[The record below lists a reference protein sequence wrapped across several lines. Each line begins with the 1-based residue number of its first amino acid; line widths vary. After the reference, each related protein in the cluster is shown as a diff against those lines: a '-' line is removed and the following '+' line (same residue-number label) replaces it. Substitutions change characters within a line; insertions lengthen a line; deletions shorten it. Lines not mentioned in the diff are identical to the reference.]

1 MIRQV
6 KTTLRCSWCLSE
18 APTLI
23 TYMGDSIV
31 KMECQSCGHI
41 YRISKASLYSSIL
54 SQWERRVLTKPLRL
68 AKEIKSH
75 PSRFVLSFPFRVL
88 TKPLR
93 VTKELAQTYIK
104 S

>member
-31 KMECQSCGHI
+31 KMECQK
-41 YRISKASLYSSIL
+41 RDKKPSLSLCVEL
-54 SQWERRVLTKPLRL
+54 SL
-68 AKEIKSH
+68 
-75 PSRFVLSFPFRVL
+75 
-88 TKPLR
+88 
-93 VTKELAQTYIK
+93 
-104 S
+104 

>member
-1 MIRQV
+1 MIRQI
-6 KTTLRCSWCLSE
+6 KTSLYCSWCLSE

-23 TYMGDSIV
+23 TYIGDSIV
-31 KMECQSCGHI
+31 KIECKNCGHV
-41 YRISKASLYSSIL
+41 YRISRAALYSCIL
-54 SQWERRVLTKPLRL
+54 SEWERRALTKPLRV

-88 TKPLR
+88 SKPLR
-93 VTKELAQTYIK
+93 VTKELAQAYLK

>member
-1 MIRQV
+1 MIKQI
-6 KTTLRCSWCLSE
+6 KTTLYCSWCLRE

-31 KMECQSCGHI
+31 KIECQSCGHI
-41 YRISKASLYSSIL
+41 YRISKAALYSCIL
-54 SQWERRVLTKPLRL
+54 SEWEKRALTKPLRL
-68 AKEIKSH
+68 AKEMKNH

-88 TKPLR
+88 SKPLR
-93 VTKELAQTYIK
+93 VTKELTQAYIK

>member
-1 MIRQV
+1 MIRQI
-6 KTTLRCSWCLSE
+6 KTTLHCSWCLSE

-23 TYMGDSIV
+23 TYIGDSIV

-54 SQWERRVLTKPLRL
+54 SEWERRALTKPLRL
-68 AKEIKSH
+68 AEEIKSH

>member
-6 KTTLRCSWCLSE
+6 KTSLYCSWCLSE

-23 TYMGDSIV
+23 TYIGDSIV
-31 KMECQSCGHI
+31 KIECQSCGHT

-54 SQWERRVLTKPLRL
+54 SEWEKRALTKPLRL
-68 AKEIKSH
+68 AKEMKNH

-88 TKPLR
+88 SKPLR